1 MAKQAQHHKT
11 SRQFAE
17 AARAGGQRLSAMP
30 IAQATQSILP
40 PEPALAHRRTRLTI
54 ATLCHTVID
63 FFSFTVP
70 PLLSVL
76 EGHLSLSP
84 GQGAFLL
91 GIGSLCTGLVQPLVA
106 WHSDRADTRFF
117 GWLGLALAVI
127 GVGCIGYARTYEQ
140 LLLIQIVSSIGI
152 GAFHPIAAA
161 AVGSLAGTRRS
172 FGVAAFYCAGMA
184 GGIAGNIT
192 APLWVSH
199 FGGESLGEG
208 LRSIARLI
216 PPGLVFVVALF
227 WAIHRVSHRH
237 AGAKDAHAS
246 LGVAERRSR
255 WRMVWV
261 LYVGNVLRFTV
272 DTALILLIVRWTE
285 QLVMTR
291 SGVMELTDSLRQEA
305 ARMSGPLQAAKQVG
319 MGVCGLLAGW
329 WIGPRHEKLALV
341 ISPILGAVALVVMP
355 MCSGWRALVACMI
368 AGIGYGGMVPVTISL
383 AQRLLPHRTSLASGL
398 MMGGAW
404 AVASLGAPLAQ
415 WSLDNFG
422 LHRAFVVA
430 AGISLLA
437 AVTTAFLSGRQIRA
451 VWKI

>member
-1 MAKQAQHHKT
+1 MSISQ
-11 SRQFAE
+11 
-17 AARAGGQRLSAMP
+17 P
-30 IAQATQSILP
+30 IQPIVH
-40 PEPALAHRRTRLTI
+40 PEPTLSLRRTRLTI
-54 ATLCHTVID
+54 VAMSHTAID

-91 GIGSLCTGLVQPLVA
+91 GIGSLCNGLVQPLVA
-106 WHSDRADTRFF
+106 WLSDKADTRLF
-117 GWLGLALAVI
+117 GWLGLLMAII
-127 GVGCIGYARTYEQ
+127 GVGFIGYARTYEQ
-140 LLLIQIVSSIGI
+140 LLAIQIMSSVGI

-161 AVGSLAGTRRS
+161 AMGSLSGKRRS
-172 FGVAAFYCAGMA
+172 FGVATFYCAGMA

-208 LRSIARLI
+208 LRSIAKLI
-216 PPGLVFVVALF
+216 PPGLVFVVALC

-237 AGAKDAHAS
+237 AGARDAHAA
-246 LGVAERRSR
+246 LGTAERRSR
-255 WRMVWV
+255 WRAVWV
-261 LYVGNVLRFTV
+261 LYAGNVIRFTV

-285 QLVMTR
+285 QLAMTQ
-291 SGVMELTDSLRQEA
+291 SGSTELTDSLRQEA

-341 ISPILGAVALVVMP
+341 VSPIIGAAALLVMP
-355 MCSGWRALVACMI
+355 MCTGAWAMVACMV
-368 AGIGYGGMVPVTISL
+368 AGIGYGGLVPVTISL

-415 WSLDNFG
+415 WSLERFG
-422 LHRAFVVA
+422 IRLAFAVVA
-430 AGISLLA
+430 GVSVLA
-437 AVTTAFLSGRQIRA
+437 AATTAFLSQRQIRA
-451 VWKI
+451 VGSLAEKK